1 MGAHFL
7 YNITGWL
14 HQPIYGY
21 MFSMQT
27 RSLLWQQQE
36 SSSHQSS
43 LSKNGGAIYTLIYI
57 HLWYS
62 WKKWYSAGVRIH
74 TNAGVIIFSPGF
86 QTHNLID
93 RQPDICAPPDAQE
106 KQKSQILKIILL
118 WSEFFFSFQLLLKPK
133 IISLSFHLFPPQ
145 RCSELLFVFSAQPA
159 SSECTSHFGNV
170 GWGGDHM
177 GWTPEDD
184 APRRAEGIPCGV
196 LGCLPRWR

>member
-1 MGAHFL
+1 
-7 YNITGWL
+7 
-14 HQPIYGY
+14 
-21 MFSMQT
+21 MFSIQ
-27 RSLLWQQQE
+27 RCSLLWQQQE

-62 WKKWYSAGVRIH
+62 WKSAGVRIH
-74 TNAGVIIFSPGF
+74 TNAGVIIFRPGF
-86 QTHNLID
+86 QTHYLID
-93 RQPDICAPPDAQE
+93 RQPDICAAP
-106 KQKSQILKIILL
+106 
-118 WSEFFFSFQLLLKPK
+118 EFNFSFSPGKTTITDTKNHLALIRIFFSFQLLLKPK

-145 RCSELLFVFSAQPA
+145 RCSELLFVFSAQPT